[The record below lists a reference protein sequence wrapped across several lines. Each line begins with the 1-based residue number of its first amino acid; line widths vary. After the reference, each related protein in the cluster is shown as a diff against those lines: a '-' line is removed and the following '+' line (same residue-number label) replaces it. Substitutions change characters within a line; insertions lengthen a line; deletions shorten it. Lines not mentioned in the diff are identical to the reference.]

1 MKHIIHL
8 IPLIALTM
16 SSGDYVSFISTICGK
31 LKTIK
36 RTGWVRSGIPLP
48 ESDSDHMHRCCMC
61 AMLAFQDVDEV
72 DYSDEATARFHPSKI
87 DKNKLLRMTVSHD
100 LCESLAGDITPHCGS
115 ALLDAKEAKE
125 QAAMEE
131 IRKVVGDPLGKDL
144 FDLWREY
151 EDQQTIEAIYCKDID
166 KFEMVVQAYEY
177 EAAHLLQKEKADDSK
192 SDVFNQPLRGFFSST
207 SSAIKTPLFKKM
219 DCELRE
225 RRESMLMAKGWDVT
239 AEEKQQAGANK
250 KAKTS

>member
-1 MKHIIHL
+1 
-8 IPLIALTM
+8 M
-16 SSGDYVSFISTICGK
+16 SSSDYVSFISTICGK

-36 RTGWVRSGIPLP
+36 RTGWVRSGVPLP
-48 ESDSDHMHRCCMC
+48 ESDADHMHRCCMC
-61 AMLAFQDVDEV
+61 AMLAFQDVDDT
-72 DYSDEATARFHPSKI
+72 DYDAESSKKYHPSKL

-151 EDQQTIEAIYCKDID
+151 EDQETIEAIYCKDID
-166 KFEMVVQAYEY
+166 KFEMVVQAFEY
-177 EAAHLLQKEKADDSK
+177 ESAHLLHKEKADGSK

-207 SSAIKTPLFKKM
+207 SSAIKTPLFMKM
-219 DCELRE
+219 DHELRD
-225 RRESMLMAKGWDVT
+225 RREAMLTEKGWDVT
-239 AEEKQQAGANK
+239 AEEKQGVANK